1 MKKLMKAC
9 TLSLAALGALTFFQ
23 TEGAHAA
30 AQPKEPVIAKAPI
43 MNKVITVNRTL
54 TVGSSIAVSLP
65 ASQISVSG
73 ATYAIQLDQLT
84 ILLFVKRFFSYEKA
98 MTICSSPFCVFTFKL
113 LTSACQSISIMLT
126 FNKNKFTY

>member
-9 TLSLAALGALTFFQ
+9 TLSLAALAALGALTFFQ

-73 ATYAIQLDQLT
+73 ATYAIQLDQT
-84 ILLFVKRFFSYEKA
+84 APNFTWIRAVQRGSVTVSYYNSLGELVINYI
-98 MTICSSPFCVFTFKL
+98 TVR
-113 LTSACQSISIMLT
+113 
-126 FNKNKFTY
+126 

>member
-30 AQPKEPVIAKAPI
+30 AQPTKEPVIAKAPI
-43 MNKVITVNRTL
+43 MNKVIKVNRTL

-73 ATYAIQLDQLT
+73 ATYAIQLDQTAPNFTWIRAVQRGSVTVFYYNSLGELVINYIT
-84 ILLFVKRFFSYEKA
+84 IR
-98 MTICSSPFCVFTFKL
+98 
-113 LTSACQSISIMLT
+113 
-126 FNKNKFTY
+126 

>member
-1 MKKLMKAC
+1 MKKFMKIC
-9 TLSLAALGALTFFQ
+9 TLSLAALGALTFSQ

-54 TVGSSIAVSLP
+54 SVGSSIAVSLP

-73 ATYAIQLDQLT
+73 ATYAIQLDQT
-84 ILLFVKRFFSYEKA
+84 APNFTWIRAVQRGSVTVSYYNSLGELVINYI
-98 MTICSSPFCVFTFKL
+98 TVR
-113 LTSACQSISIMLT
+113 
-126 FNKNKFTY
+126 